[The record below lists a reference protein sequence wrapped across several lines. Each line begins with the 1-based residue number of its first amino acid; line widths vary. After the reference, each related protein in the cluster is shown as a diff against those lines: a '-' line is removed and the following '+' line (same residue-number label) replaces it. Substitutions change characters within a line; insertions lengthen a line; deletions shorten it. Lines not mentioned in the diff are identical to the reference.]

1 MEILKALL
9 ELFPTRAPYL
19 FVMLGVVIVLA
30 GILPFNF
37 EKGGWKIQN
46 PRTWS
51 SRLILSL
58 LGSIIVGASMYA
70 AAKTDDAEISRI
82 SKKRIASYF
91 SYITITGTESDCS
104 AGKCILSFR
113 DSALVLAPK
122 GKDVSYEGRA
132 KTGGRIISFETIPR
146 ATILNPEQYPGN
158 PTYLEFRIPP
168 ASSGDRQLRAQ
179 GEIVIE
185 TKFSA
190 LKGKVGPHLP
200 YLTDY
205 VVVVIDMRALN
216 FKIQAQVEPKLE
228 IKRED
233 GSQVSGYDVPRLNV
247 FEDGKVFVLTA
258 KDVEAN
264 SSVYISWG
272 K

>member
-1 MEILKALL
+1 MEIIKALL
-9 ELFPTRAPYL
+9 ELLPTRAPYL
-19 FVMLGVVIVLA
+19 FMMLGVVIILA
-30 GILPFNF
+30 GLIPFNF
-37 EKGGWKIQN
+37 ESGGWRIQN
-46 PRTWS
+46 PRTLS
-51 SRLILSL
+51 SRLVLTA
-58 LGSIIVGASMYA
+58 LGLVVVVASFYA
-70 AAKTDDAEISRI
+70 AARSDDAEIARI
-82 SKKRIASYF
+82 SKKRVASYF
-91 SYITITGTESDCS
+91 SYITITGTESDCMV
-104 AGKCILSFR
+104 GKCILSFR

-132 KTGGRIISFETIPR
+132 KTSGRIISFETIPR

-158 PTYLEFRIPP
+158 PTYLEFKIPP
-168 ASSGDRQLRAQ
+168 AASGDRQLRAQ

-185 TKFSA
+185 AKFSA
-190 LKGKVGPHLP
+190 VKGKVGPHLP

-205 VVVVIDMRALN
+205 VVVVFDMRALT